1 MIDADHPVGR
11 RNSGPGTGLLDR
23 LSSRE
28 REVLDGVVRG
38 FTNKEIGQELK
49 ISHRTV
55 EIHRARLMRKLGATT
70 IAGLISIAL
79 KCRWVNGYS
88 LTHGSE

>member
-1 MIDADHPVGR
+1 MIDTDHPAGQ
-11 RNSGPGTGLLDR
+11 RNSGPDVAPLDR

-38 FTNKEIGQELK
+38 LTNKEIGQELK

-70 IAGLISIAL
+70 IARLIA
-79 KCRWVNGYS
+79 VV
-88 LTHGSE
+88 LTMHGARD